1 MLIDRIL
8 YTFCP
13 NIYYEGFYLMK
24 SMLQEGASVIKA
36 IDKAWND
43 CGRPREFTIK
53 VLEQEDKGFWGTVK
67 SPAVISI
74 TFDPKKQPQPIRE
87 KNIEKVSEKK
97 IETKKEKVNIPKKRT
112 KNQNASGLI
121 DSFFG
126 KNKKEKVSKK
136 QEDGIPQK
144 ESRRREYSIGWNK
157 QLINDAIG
165 WLKEM
170 FETMK
175 IKTNF
180 KFKFDQKLL
189 NIYLDRRILKDAEE
203 EKLFFIS
210 ISHLLMQFLKRKH
223 KKKLKNYY
231 LIINSQTVGTN
242 GAKK

>member
-1 MLIDRIL
+1 
-8 YTFCP
+8 
-13 NIYYEGFYLMK
+13 MK

-112 KNQNASGLI
+112 KNQNASVLI

-126 KNKKEKVSKK
+126 KNKKEKV
-136 QEDGIPQK
+136 
-144 ESRRREYSIGWNK
+144 
-157 QLINDAIG
+157 
-165 WLKEM
+165 KEM